1 MNDQLRHIRR
11 AMEEVIDTEKLKDGE
26 KALSD
31 YQLCFIIRPGI
42 RGVLD
47 VARKAL
53 HETTQDILE
62 LSRALSGKGNLEYI
76 AILRVRCRH

>member
-1 MNDQLRHIRR
+1 MNDQLRHIQRM
-11 AMEEVIDTEKLKDGE
+11 MEEVIDIEKLKEGE
-26 KALSD
+26 KTPSD

-62 LSRALSGKGNLEYI
+62 LSRALSGKSIKYFI
-76 AILRVRCRH
+76 ALSSGWCRY